1 MKTVRLFLIGAVVC
15 FFSCFL
21 NCFTLGAI
29 TGPEVVKTG
38 TLQVFESDASGDWL
52 VYPMNK
58 AGFAK
63 DSDQKKLYLV
73 ANEEGEYTVLHFV
86 VKDGK
91 PVIEAV
97 QFVAGEIKPGPE
109 PTPNPQPVVK
119 YDLTTVE
126 RTAVVKAIDYAL
138 EGIESGEVKTP
149 QGARSAFKQK
159 LNETGTVCNGRTC
172 SLRPGIRKYIDEWS
186 EKMDY
191 SNMAALKESL
201 VMLREEVG
209 E

>member
-1 MKTVRLFLIGAVVC
+1 MMKTVKLFLLGAVVC

-86 VKDGK
+86 VKDGE

-97 QFVAGEIKPGPE
+97 QFVAGEIEPGPE
-109 PTPNPQPVVK
+109 PTPQPVVK

-126 RTAVVKAIDYAL
+126 RTAIVKAIDYTL

-159 LNETGTVCNGRTC
+159 LNETGMVCNGRTC
-172 SLRPGIRKYIDEWS
+172 SLRPGIKKYIDEWS
-186 EKMDY
+186 DKINY
-191 SNMAALKESL
+191 SDTTTIKESL
-201 VMLREEVG
+201 TRLREGVE